1 MTTNSIEAADLTP
14 PEEVRRRLQANLERR
29 GYLLPHQG
37 LMAVAMPEVQD
48 GYMVMYSALT
58 LRQNHLAPFEKEA
71 VWLGVLAAAGEHI
84 GTHHVKLFRDFGGT
98 ARQAEAVFRLVGHA
112 AGALASFRFLAEH
125 WQRHFPPLDGRQ
137 AYLDAGRDLVAGFDF
152 PLPLAR
158 LVLLAV
164 HTTLAQKW
172 GIGCE
177 LEAGY
182 ALGIPEGK
190 MGEACCLPMWATGI
204 NRTIDASQVWLD
216 LMRSGRVT
224 PSESFRAWAD
234 MDQGA
239 MSL

>member
-1 MTTNSIEAADLTP
+1 MAADSAGAVALTAP
-14 PEEVRRRLQANLERR
+14 AEVRRRLQANLDRR

-58 LRQNHLAPFEKEA
+58 LRQNHLTPFEKEA
-71 VWLGVLAAAGEHI
+71 VWLGILAAAGEHI

-98 ARQAEAVFRLVGHA
+98 PRQAEAVFRLVGHA
-112 AGALASFRFLAEH
+112 AGAEKSFRFLAEH
-125 WQRHFPPLDGRQ
+125 WQRHFAPLDGRR
-137 AYLDAGRDLVAGFDF
+137 AYLDAGRDLVAGLDF

-164 HTTLAQKW
+164 HTTLAQSW
-172 GIGCE
+172 GIECE

-182 ALGIPEGK
+182 GLEIPEGK

-204 NRTIDASQVWLD
+204 NRTIDASQVWLE

-224 PSESFRAWAD
+224 PSDSFRAWAD

-239 MSL
+239 MPL